1 MFTSNPFAE
10 LPALSQ
16 YDMNTGEWEVEK
28 APVSH
33 IVDQC

>member
-1 MFTSNPFAE
+1 MFTSSPFAE
-10 LPALSQ
+10 LSALSQ
-16 YDMNTGEWEVEK
+16 YGRNTGEWEVEK